1 MFDPVIIEEIIAL
14 WKPGAPVSED
24 PILFQKVRTIMEMVF
39 LAGLKRDEDRPV
51 RVGVSLTDPALLPD
65 KGRSG
70 ESIVMRMSPKPLLTV
85 DTLVKLAPA
94 FDPDTTLLA
103 VWGTEEDPTELEIW
117 SAIFTTHRGRN
128 RFDPLPLEQP
138 APNSLAIISKR
149 TGSLSIYQGDEL
161 IARFKSGRFL
171 EPVHTHFTSG
181 LMGWRFLEV
190 VKRHPEFQKLGMKYW
205 HTYRDFIDYLLME
218 TDRRGHGG
226 IIVWL
231 PTDSIDTTESSGIIT
246 KHNLLESPDGVALL
260 GDLCDVEQKQ
270 ERFRQEME
278 ESSSLATIC
287 IIGETV
293 LECKRKVIEHAEL
306 LAQMTCVDGALIL
319 SDRLRPLS
327 FGAFLSA
334 PIWQER
340 IIYWKNNKAR
350 QLPREEL
357 FSRYGTRHNATVN
370 FVGHCSGSAAFVISQ
385 DGPISGLTKKD
396 DQVIHW
402 WPDCLGKY

>member
-14 WKPGAPVSED
+14 WKPDSGALED
-24 PILFQKVRTIMEMVF
+24 PVLFQQVRTIMEMVF
-39 LAGLKRDEDRPV
+39 LAGLKRNEDRPV
-51 RVGVSLTDPALLPD
+51 RVGVSLTNPALLPD
-65 KGRSG
+65 KGRAG
-70 ESIVMRMSPKPLLTV
+70 ESIVLRMSPRQPMTV

-94 FDPDTTLLA
+94 FDPDTTVLA
-103 VWGTEEDPTELEIW
+103 VWGSEEEPAELEIW

-128 RFDPLPLEQP
+128 RFDALPLEQP
-138 APNSLAIISKR
+138 SPNSLAIITKR

-171 EPVHTHFTSG
+171 EPVHNHFTSG

-231 PTDSIDTTESSGIIT
+231 PSDYIDPESHCIIP
-246 KHNLLESPDGVALL
+246 KHNLTESPDGATLI
-260 GDLCDVEQKQ
+260 GELCDVEHQQ
-270 ERFRQEME
+270 ELFRKDAAEN
-278 ESSSLATIC
+278 SSLATIC

-293 LECKRKVIEHAEL
+293 LECKRKVIEHAEM
-306 LAQMTCVDGALIL
+306 LAQMTCVDGALII

-340 IIYWKNNKAR
+340 IIYWKNNKAQHLDR
-350 QLPREEL
+350 DEL

-370 FVGHCSGSAAFVISQ
+370 FVGHYPGSAAFVISQ

-396 DQVIHW
+396 DHVIHW